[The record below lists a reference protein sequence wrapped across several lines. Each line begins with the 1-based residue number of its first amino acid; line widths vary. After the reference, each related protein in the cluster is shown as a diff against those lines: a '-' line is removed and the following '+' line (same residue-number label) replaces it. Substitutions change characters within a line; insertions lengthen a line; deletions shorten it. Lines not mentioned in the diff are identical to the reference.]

1 VGLKRSDLEVG
12 DVWFL
17 GDDSHVSGGS
27 SIMAL
32 GTRLDVW
39 KRMVPFT
46 QSMVGNSYL
55 ENSWKN
61 LNLLTPQN
69 FPEKVEN
76 RGLCTTSWNWSWL
89 LHPNVGLVLQHVLSS
104 WLLGK

>member
-32 GTRLDVW
+32 GTGLDV
-39 KRMVPFT
+39 
-46 QSMVGNSYL
+46 
-55 ENSWKN
+55 
-61 LNLLTPQN
+61 
-69 FPEKVEN
+69 
-76 RGLCTTSWNWSWL
+76 
-89 LHPNVGLVLQHVLSS
+89 
-104 WLLGK
+104 